1 VALILLIFRNAVR
14 NRRRSLLTILSIT
27 ASFCMLGVLMAMY
40 SMFFLRQATPDG
52 ALRLIVRNRIS
63 FTKPMPL
70 SYENRIRAIPGVRA
84 VTTYDYFGGTYKDAR
99 DPNNTFARF
108 GVEPQMLYIVHP
120 DYHLTD
126 AEKAAFAQERDA
138 CIVGQRLAERLG
150 FQTGQRITL
159 VGDIFPVTLNLVIR
173 GIYTSD
179 RSNENLFFQWE
190 YLNQAAFHGNES
202 FALMYQLLADNPD
215 SVAPIGRAVDDMFR
229 NSDTQTKT
237 ESEQNFAL
245 SIISFLGNV
254 KLFLLAVCGALTLTV
269 LLVSA
274 NTMAMSVR
282 ERVAEVGILKTLG
295 FTRENVLFL
304 ILGESVV
311 IALIGGALG
320 FGLAE
325 GVIALLRETRA
336 AALISLHSLEIS
348 PVLALSGAVL
358 AVLVGAASSLLPA
371 WGAARR
377 GIIECLRLAD

>member
-14 NRRRSLLTILSIT
+14 NRRRSILTILSIA

-63 FTKPMPL
+63 FTRPMPL

-99 DPNNTFARF
+99 DSNNTFARF
-108 GVEPQMLYIVHP
+108 AVEPEMLYAVHP
-120 DYHLTD
+120 DYVLTD
-126 AEKAAFAQERDA
+126 AEKYAFAHERDSCVIGKA
-138 CIVGQRLAERLG
+138 LADRLG
-150 FQTGQRITL
+150 LKIGDHIAL
-159 VGDIFPVTLNLVIR
+159 VGDIFNVTLNFVIR
-173 GIYTSD
+173 GIYTSE
-179 RSNENLFFQWE
+179 RNNENMFFQFE
-190 YLNQAAFHGNES
+190 YLNQAAFHGNQS
-202 FALMYQLLADNPD
+202 FVLMYQLLADNPA
-215 SVAPIGRAVDDMFR
+215 SVPAIARAVDDMFR
-229 NSDTQTKT
+229 DSDVQTKT
-237 ESEQNFAL
+237 ESEQAFAL

-254 KLFLLAVCGALTLTV
+254 KLFLLAVCGALTMTV

-295 FTRENVLFL
+295 FTRENILFL
-304 ILGESVV
+304 ILGEAVL
-311 IALIGGALG
+311 IALLGGAVGL
-320 FGLAE
+320 GLAE
-325 GVIALLRETRA
+325 GVVALLRQARA
-336 AALISLHSLEIS
+336 SLISLHSLGIS
-348 PVLALSGAVL
+348 PVLALGSGLL

-377 GIIECLRLAD
+377 GIIDCLRLAD

>member
-1 VALILLIFRNAVR
+1 VALISLILRNAVR
-14 NRRRSLLTILSIT
+14 NRRRSILTILSIA

-40 SMFFLRQATPDG
+40 SMFYLRQATPDQ

-63 FTKPMPL
+63 FTQPMPL
-70 SYENRIRAIPGVRA
+70 SFENRIRAIPGVRA

-99 DPNNTFARF
+99 NPNNTFARF
-108 GVEPQMLYIVHP
+108 GVEPEMLYIVHP
-120 DYHLTD
+120 DYQLTE
-126 AEKAAFAQERDA
+126 AEKYAFAHERNA
-138 CIVGQRLAERLG
+138 CVIGKSLADRLG
-150 FQTGQRITL
+150 LKMGDHVTL
-159 VGDIFPVTLNLVIR
+159 VGDIFPVTLDLIIR
-173 GIYTSD
+173 GIYRSE
-179 RSNENLFFQWE
+179 RSNENLFFQFE
-190 YLNQAAFHGNES
+190 YLNQAAFHGNQS
-202 FALMYQLLADNPD
+202 FALMYQLLADSPS
-215 SVAPIGRAVDDMFR
+215 SVTPIARAVDDMFR

-237 ESEQNFAL
+237 ESEQSFAL

-295 FTRENVLFL
+295 FTRENILFL

-311 IALIGGALG
+311 IALIGGAVG

-325 GVIALLRETRA
+325 GVVAVLRNLHA
-336 AALISLHSLEIS
+336 SLITLHSLAIS
-348 PVLALSGAVL
+348 PVLAAFGGVL
-358 AVLVGAASSLLPA
+358 AALVGAASSFLPA

-377 GIIECLRLAD
+377 GIIDCLRLAD